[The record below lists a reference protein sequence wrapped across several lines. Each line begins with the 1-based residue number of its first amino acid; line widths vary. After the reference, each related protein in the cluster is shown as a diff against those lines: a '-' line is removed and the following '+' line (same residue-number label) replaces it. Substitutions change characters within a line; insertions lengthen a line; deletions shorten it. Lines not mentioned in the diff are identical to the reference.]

1 MCDTRNAR
9 CEEMR
14 KTTAAFLAITVIVL
28 AGIGGWLLIVALNN
42 PKTPLDEITV
52 AYSPFESGALFW
64 IAEDRGYFRQNGLNL
79 TLKKY
84 DSGAE
89 ALSSVVN
96 GEADITVGV
105 TEYPLVWRAFQGT
118 PVRAVGTIDKGD
130 FIYIVARKDRIG
142 NVSDLKGKKIGT
154 TVGTVAEFHLGR
166 FLMLHGMSMRDI
178 TLVDVKT
185 PEGWV
190 NEVVDGNIDAM
201 CTAQPYAREARN
213 RLGDNAL
220 FWPAQSNQPL
230 FALIISTDEWIDGN
244 PDEVER
250 FLKALVIAEEFAIE
264 HPEEAKKIVQ
274 ERLDLDPAY
283 MDMVWSQNQFAVT
296 LDQSLILA
304 MEDEAR
310 WMIANNLTN
319 ATEVP
324 DFRNYIYEEGLRAV
338 RPGSVNII
346 G

>member
-1 MCDTRNAR
+1 MTRTAAALV
-9 CEEMR
+9 
-14 KTTAAFLAITVIVL
+14 TTALIIL
-28 AGIGGWLLIVALNN
+28 AGTCGCLQLPSGNE
-42 PKTPLDEITV
+42 PDRPLEEITV

-64 IAEDRGYFRQNGLNL
+64 IAEDQGYFRQNGLNL

-96 GEADITVGV
+96 GEADITIGV
-105 TEYPLVWRAFQGT
+105 TEYPLVWRAFQDA
-118 PVRAVGTIDKGD
+118 PVRAVGTMDKGD
-130 FIYIVARKDRIG
+130 FIYIVARKDRIE
-142 NVSDLKGKKIGT
+142 NIPDLKGKKIGT

-166 FLMLHGMSMRDI
+166 FLTLHGMSMRDI

-190 NEVVDGNIDAM
+190 NEVISGNIDAIS
-201 CTAQPYAREARN
+201 TAQPYAREARN

-220 FWPAQSNQPL
+220 FWPAQSSQPL
-230 FALIISTDEWIDGN
+230 FALAISTDGWIEEH

-250 FLKALVIAEEFAIE
+250 FLKALVLAEEYAIE

-274 ERLDLDPAY
+274 ERLNLDPAY
-283 MDMVWSQNQFAVT
+283 MEMVWSQNQFAVT

-319 ATEVP
+319 ETEVP
-324 DFRNYIYEEGLRAV
+324 DFRNYVHAEGLKEV
-338 RPGSVNII
+338 KPGSVNII